1 MSSRSSRRLRLQH
14 DKEGDKEDDKE
25 SSVVAA
31 PENQVPSK
39 RGGDVIRGNPDII
52 ERVQFDLGPSF
63 TPSTFICSAPIQ
75 TAKSD
80 NNAAADNNAIANS
93 KAQWRFKTRQQTYGS
108 IEATLK
114 IRGVGGTSQQ
124 ITHQILFDKNL
135 EHMKVPVHHFAL
147 QVWSY

>member
-1 MSSRSSRRLRLQH
+1 
-14 DKEGDKEDDKE
+14 
-25 SSVVAA
+25 
-31 PENQVPSK
+31 
-39 RGGDVIRGNPDII
+39 
-52 ERVQFDLGPSF
+52 LGPSF

-93 KAQWRFKTRQQTYGS
+93 KAQWRFKTRQQTYRS

-124 ITHQILFDKNL
+124 ITHQILFDKNS
-135 EHMKVPVHHFAL
+135 EHMKVPVHHFAETFTIDSITMTLAGNFLLLRVL
-147 QVWSY
+147 QQSLQQQEQEQQAM